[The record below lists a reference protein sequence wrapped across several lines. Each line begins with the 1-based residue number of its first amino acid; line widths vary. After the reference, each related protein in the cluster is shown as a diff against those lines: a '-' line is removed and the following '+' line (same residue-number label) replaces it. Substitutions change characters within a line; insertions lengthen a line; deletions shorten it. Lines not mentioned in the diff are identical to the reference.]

1 MQNYKRVCLF
11 KTILIMGQKC
21 SCAKIENYYYT
32 YFKLLGVTEAWNF
45 QDKQESQDQIFDQLD
60 Y

>member
-1 MQNYKRVCLF
+1 MQNYKKVCLF

-21 SCAKIENYYYT
+21 SCARIENYYT